1 MSRKWYRTLVRIRT
15 IVFDFDDTLVETGDL
30 FREILG
36 NLCDLLVRRLD
47 GSAPAR
53 EEILRR
59 QEVIDIRLL
68 GRTGIKPERF
78 SASLVETYQEVLAE
92 GKVPRDE
99 KEEAY
104 LWDEGLRAFR
114 DIPRLSEDTAK
125 VLAALA
131 AREKL
136 IYTWGLDSIQR
147 PRILAHGLE
156 RHFAEIHC
164 VEKKSP
170 EALAKVLGARD
181 PRATMIVGD
190 SLKGEIAPAVALG
203 CHAVHL
209 ARTDGWTFLHAEVE
223 GEFHKID
230 RLGELLSL
238 LDRLEGTVVHARE

>member
-1 MSRKWYRTLVRIRT
+1 MKIRT

-30 FREILG
+30 FREILE
-36 NLCDLLVRRLD
+36 NLCGLLARRLD
-47 GSAPAR
+47 GRAPSR

-92 GKVPRDE
+92 ASAPRDE

-114 DIPRLSEDTAK
+114 DIPRISEDTAR
-125 VLAALA
+125 VLAALDH
-131 AREKL
+131 REKL
-136 IYTWGLDSIQR
+136 IYTWGIESIQR

-156 RHFAEIHC
+156 KHFAEIHC

-170 EALAKVLGARD
+170 EALARVLGTRD

-190 SLKGEIAPAVALG
+190 SLKGEVAPAVALG

-209 ARTDGWTFLHAEVE
+209 ARTDGWSFLHAEVE
-223 GEFHKID
+223 GDFHKID
-230 RLGELLSL
+230 RLGELLPL
-238 LDRLEGTVVHARE
+238 LERLEGTVVGAGE